1 MFCNTFFRGVQ
12 SMNIE
17 NIRCFISLAECLNF
31 TKAAMKE
38 HITQTTMS
46 RKISVLEEELGAT
59 LLYRD
64 TREVHLT
71 SAGSQFYSQAVEL
84 VNLYDRT
91 VEQVQSAQQSFQSEL
106 KIGIGTYEHV
116 LLNQLLEYY
125 LTVSSHDITFNCQQ
139 EPGIALARDFID
151 GLFDIIICVDQYEQ
165 SHLSANVRSLGI
177 IPLYNEPYFLVLH
190 KDNPIAAHNPVPLT
204 LLNDQTLITMRSDSP
219 GNIRQTFREHFSFQ
233 KSLQVNSLNSK
244 LVMINSGLGFSW
256 VPRYAADFN
265 PCYRN
270 LVLRET
276 APPYRARKA
285 KLYYRK
291 DASNPATSDF
301 INNVRDFLEN
311 GKGTFPRPDN
321 Q

>member
-1 MFCNTFFRGVQ
+1 
-12 SMNIE
+12 MNIE

-31 TKAAMKE
+31 TRAAMKE

-71 SAGSQFYSQAVEL
+71 SAGTQFYTQAVEL

-91 VEQVQSAQQSFQSEL
+91 VEQVQNAQRSFQSEL

-116 LLNQLLEYY
+116 ILNGILEYY
-125 LTVSSHDITFNCQQ
+125 LTVSGHDVTFNCRQ
-139 EPGIALARDFID
+139 EPGVALARDFTD

-165 SHLSANVRSLGI
+165 SHLSANVRSLGM
-177 IPLYNEPYFLVLH
+177 IPLYSEPYFLVIH

-204 LLNDQTLITMRSDSP
+204 LLSDQTLITLRSDSP
-219 GNIRQTFREHFSFQ
+219 GNIQQTFREHFPFQ
-233 KSLQVNSLNSK
+233 KTLQVNSLNSK

-256 VPRYAADFN
+256 VPRYAANFN

-276 APPYRARKA
+276 TPPYHTRTA

-291 DASNPATSDF
+291 DASNLATLDF
-301 INNVRDFLEN
+301 IKFVRNLMDN
-311 GKGTFPRPDN
+311 GKGPFRN
-321 Q
+321 LGSEHKFM